1 MTASFFERLRDGAQ
15 ADWATYTEHRFV
27 RELAAGTLPEACFRH
42 YLKQDYLFL
51 IHFARAYALAVYKGD
66 HLDDMRAAAGA
77 LNGILN
83 LEMKLHV
90 EFCAGWG
97 LTEAQMTAEPEA
109 RATMAYTRYVLERGM
124 AGDVLDLQVALAPC
138 VIGYGEIAKALVAD
152 PATRRAGNPYE
163 PWIAMYAGDEYQEVA
178 AGAKAQLD
186 RLAGRRLSEAR
197 LPRLIETFAQAC
209 RLEADFWQMGLDQSL

>member
-1 MTASFFERLRDGAQ
+1 MTASFFERLRGGAQ
-15 ADWATYTEHRFV
+15 ADWAAYTQHRFV

-97 LTEAQMTAEPEA
+97 LTEAQMAAEPEA

-186 RLAGRRLSEAR
+186 RLAGRRLTEAR

>member
-1 MTASFFERLRDGAQ
+1 MPLFERLRDATQ
-15 ADWATYTEHRFV
+15 SDWRTYTEHRFV

-66 HLDDMRAAAGA
+66 DLDDMRGAAAA

-83 LEMKLHV
+83 VEMKLHV

-97 LTEAQMTAEPEA
+97 LSEAQMAAEPEA
-109 RATMAYTRYVLERGM
+109 RATMAYTRFVLERGM
-124 AGDVLDLQVALAPC
+124 AGDLLDLQAALAPC
-138 VIGYGEIAKALVAD
+138 VIGYGEIAKSLAAD
-152 PATRRAGNPYE
+152 PQTRRAGNPYE
-163 PWIAMYAGDEYQEVA
+163 PWIAMYAGTEYQEVA

-186 RLAGRRLSEAR
+186 RLGARRLTEAR
-197 LPRLIETFAQAC
+197 WPKLVETFAQAC
-209 RLEADFWQMGLDQSL
+209 RLEADFWQMGIDQSL